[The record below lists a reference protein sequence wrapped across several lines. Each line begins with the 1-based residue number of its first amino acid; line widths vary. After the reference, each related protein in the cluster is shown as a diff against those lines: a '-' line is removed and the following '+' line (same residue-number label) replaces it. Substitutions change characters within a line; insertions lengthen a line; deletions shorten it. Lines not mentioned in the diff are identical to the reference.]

1 MIPLENDNASGR
13 EYTFNSVPEQ
23 LVHTSKSQ
31 GYLEVVTVFNLC
43 LWPEA
48 ELQLEVHLV

>member
-1 MIPLENDNASGR
+1 MISLENDNASGR
-13 EYTFNSVPEQ
+13 DYVCNSIPEQ
-23 LVHTSKSQ
+23 LVHISKSQ
-31 GYLEVVTVFNLC
+31 EYLQVVTVFNSC